1 MSPVR
6 GARYPRF
13 AQQGVGSKS
22 VSIVVV
28 VLVDAA
34 VPGVDP
40 WVEVEVVV
48 GAVDVVVVVETTP

>member
-1 MSPVR
+1 VAH
-6 GARYPRF
+6 GYPRF

-28 VLVDAA
+28 VLVDPDVA
-34 VPGVDP
+34 GVDP

-48 GAVDVVVVVETTP
+48 GAVDVVVVVDTTP